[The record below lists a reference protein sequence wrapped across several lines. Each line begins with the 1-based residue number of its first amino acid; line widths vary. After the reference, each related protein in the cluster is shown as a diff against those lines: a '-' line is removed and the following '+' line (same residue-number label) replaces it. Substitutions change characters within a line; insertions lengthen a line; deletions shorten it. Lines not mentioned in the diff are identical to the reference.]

1 MAATALQEELMPAG
15 GIADFIF
22 SDEELDALEEAET
35 EQTFGTQGI
44 AEFKPIARKMAS
56 YGRYGDDH
64 IVHAET
70 GELVVPKMLIDQSP
84 ELKESIFSHLR
95 EMGIEEPERFV
106 VGSDANSLNPMTG
119 MPEFWNPLKQVRKAV
134 SNIGKGVSKA
144 FKSVGKVLKKV
155 APIVL
160 PIVGTAL
167 FGPIY
172 GAALGSGI
180 STLIQGGNIKDAF
193 KSALI
198 SGGIGALGAGVT
210 SKLGGGGFMEGVKN
224 AGNTANLKA
233 GFDSLGRAATG
244 DFSGFSMSNMKAGP
258 ASEGGTA
265 YIEPPSTG
273 PLTTEAAREA
283 AMNVQT
289 ASQYPVSP
297 STDAL
302 TTPTSSVS
310 DAQLYDSAMSGS
322 ANTLTTPT
330 NPLTT
335 PTTDVVTQN
344 TLTPP
349 AGDVV
354 TQSAYEP
361 KGFLQNL
368 SEGNISEAFLPSG
381 PTPEQVA
388 AQQASTYNKAYQ
400 TAISNGSTPAVAEN
414 IAKTAMSKV
423 TASSMGP
430 GLIASYGPLA
440 AAGTAGAAALGFFDT
455 PPEEDPEGAEDFEL
469 SGEDL
474 IKENPDEYLI
484 SGIDP
489 VTGQVIGLDP
499 KLASDRNFL
508 VESSRQLG
516 GYGGGTRGRT
526 DGIFRAAAGGQV
538 YPRRNGG
545 IMPNEGTP
553 NRDSVRALLMPGE
566 FVMTKDAVR
575 GLGNGSLNNG
585 IQNMYSM
592 MRGLETKGRRMA

>member
-22 SDEELDALEEAET
+22 SDEEIDALEEAEAKNV
-35 EQTFGTQGI
+35 FGTQGI
-44 AEFKPIARKMAS
+44 AEFKPLAKKMAS

-64 IVHAET
+64 VVHAET
-70 GELVVPKMLIDQSP
+70 GELVVPQMFIDQSP

-119 MPEFWNPLKQVRKAV
+119 MPEFWNPLKSIKKAV

-144 FKSVGKVLKKV
+144 FKSVGKVLKKI
-155 APIVL
+155 APVVL
-160 PIVGTAL
+160 PIVGTAM

-198 SGGIGALGAGVT
+198 SGGIGALGAGVS
-210 SKLGGGGFMEGVKN
+210 SKLSNGTFMEGVKN

-233 GFDSLGRAATG
+233 GFDSLGKAVTG
-244 DFSGFSMSNMKAGP
+244 DFSGISMSNMKAGP
-258 ASEGGTA
+258 ASKGGTA
-265 YIEPPSTG
+265 YIEPSSTG

-302 TTPTSSVS
+302 TTPTNALTTPTSSLS

-322 ANTLTTPT
+322 ANTLTAPT
-330 NPLTT
+330 
-335 PTTDVVTQN
+335 
-344 TLTPP
+344 
-349 AGDVV
+349 GDVV
-354 TQSAYEP
+354 TQSTLTTPTDALTTQGAYEP

-388 AQQASTYNKAYQ
+388 AQQASTYNSAYQ
-400 TAISNGSTPAVAEN
+400 TAISNGSSPAVAEN
-414 IAKTAMSKV
+414 IAKTAMNNV

-430 GLIASYGPLA
+430 GLIASYAPLA
-440 AAGTAGAAALGFFDT
+440 VAGTAGAAALGFFDT
-455 PPEEDPEGAEDFEL
+455 PPEEEPEGSENFEQ

-474 IKENPDEYLI
+474 IAQNPDDYLI
-484 SGIDP
+484 TGIDP
-489 VTGQVIGLDP
+489 ETGQVIGLDP
-499 KLASDRNFL
+499 TRASDRNFL

-516 GYGGGTRGRT
+516 GYGGRTRGRT